1 MSQRARMS
9 EFIEKARAVGLTR
22 LTEDAPVLFI
32 TREMLKFES
41 EHMGREERLELLN
54 SLKISPER
62 DLEENAYFNLYY
74 DSKIVREEAKKIN
87 LHTHSFLRMFF
98 LAPSLTKNFAGAV
111 RLATLANKYSRRRN
125 LTKDEIDE
133 IEKFRDSLSQTHR
146 YAFEHIVDA
155 PKKKSKRN
163 TFTPNQISR
172 YARLAVRATAT
183 PENVKRTESSEPLSK
198 FVAFVDANA
207 FSPKNT
213 KHSIVYHATGE
224 RFPYL
229 QMLAASADFGFLTPP
244 QIAALY
250 VVARTRPD
258 DWHVICEQRSAMNFS
273 PRGDLVEDVNAY
285 FKAAGA
291 PQHDELHEMHQMFD
305 EFLPHSDAL
314 LADGTGSNSM
324 KIANR
329 TKPATVAFLAFSG
342 AFCPT
347 LIGGMFREH
356 GKLLD
361 GQQAAPNET
370 MCALIMRSFTLSTQ
384 WFARQ

>member
-1 MSQRARMS
+1 MTPAERSELVAALEISPQR
-9 EFIEKARAVGLTR
+9 G
-22 LTEDAPVLFI
+22 I
-32 TREMLKFES
+32 TES
-41 EHMGREERLELLN
+41 E
-54 SLKISPER
+54 
-62 DLEENAYFNLYY
+62 DLHLYY
-74 DSKIVREEAKKIN
+74 DSKIVREAAKKIGLN
-87 LHTHSFLRMFF
+87 THSFLRMFV
-98 LAPSLTKNFAGAV
+98 LAPSLTHNFSRAV
-111 RLATLANKYSRRRN
+111 RLATLATKYNRRD
-125 LTKDEIDE
+125 LTKAEIDE
-133 IEKFRDSLSQTHR
+133 IEKFFDGLPDDQVT
-146 YAFEHIVDA
+146 AFRHIENA
-155 PKKKSKRN
+155 PEKKSKRTN
-163 TFTPNQISR
+163 FTPNQISR
-172 YARLAVRATAT
+172 YARLAVRATA
-183 PENVKRTESSEPLSK
+183 NVKRTESSEPLSK

-258 DWHVICEQRSAMNFS
+258 DWHIICAQRSAMNFS

-291 PQHDELHEMHQMFD
+291 PLHDELYEMHQMFD

-314 LADGTGSNSM
+314 LAGAAGSSSSSM

-329 TKPATVAFLAFSG
+329 TKPATVAFLAFAG
-342 AFCPT
+342 AFSPT

-370 MCALIMRSFTLSTQ
+370 MCALIMRSFTQSTQ